1 MVNSAENDERVAAI
15 VSKALRQPPAKRESY
30 LRFACNDDQELYQE
44 TAAAVKWEERMG
56 SFLLLP
62 AIATREFP
70 RPFETGQIISERF
83 EILREIGEGGMG
95 VVYEAFDRKRSQRIA
110 IKSAKPGFHRF
121 LSPELAN
128 ALRVRHPHVCLVN
141 EIHTTQTG
149 TARSTSLPWSFLTAR
164 PYPNIWP
171 RKANSPT
178 RKLSK

>member
-83 EILREIGEGGMG
+83 EIFREIGEGGMG

-110 IKSAKPGFHRF
+110 IKSAKPGFHR
-121 LSPELAN
+121 LL
-128 ALRVRHPHVCLVN
+128 
-141 EIHTTQTG
+141 I
-149 TARSTSLPWSFLTAR
+149 ARTCKCA
-164 PYPNIWP
+164 
-171 RKANSPT
+171 
-178 RKLSK
+178 